1 MKKPNPTRDLCLVI
15 ALIVFFLS
23 MPHDAGAKKKDILKY
38 KTRKHLIR
46 AAVPLAA
53 LLSGMG
59 KFFKIFPDVS
69 PSNFSVYVHRHNY
82 LCSKTVLLLMYVLHS
97 THLSL

>member
-1 MKKPNPTRDLCLVI
+1 MKKSNPIRDLCLVI
-15 ALIVFFLS
+15 VLIAFCLS

-59 KFFKIFPDVS
+59 KSLELFP
-69 PSNFSVYVHRHNY
+69 YV
-82 LCSKTVLLLMYVLHS
+82 CKSE
-97 THLSL
+97 